1 MTFLDFSHVYLSE
14 EFLAHVLMGE
24 EDNAKKGGH
33 LSGQRRENKTEFP
46 PEWTEETIRAALER
60 VLASPQ
66 HVDLVEPK
74 IFLRRIVAGVNIQ
87 VVLTHNGQDLL
98 PFAAYPIG
106 GPGVI
111 QNVMGVQI
119 PLPTHHFRN
128 GR

>member
-1 MTFLDFSHVYLSE
+1 MTYLNFSHVILTDA
-14 EFLAHVLMGE
+14 FVLHVLYGE
-24 EDNAKKGGH
+24 ESNISRGGH
-33 LSGQRRENKTEFP
+33 LSGVRRENKTEFP